1 MWLFKVVVL
10 VFSLYL
16 ATVVADEVTCESE
29 SGGTCN
35 LASYNCRIE
44 HADDNCTSASRSLN
58 RPIPSTPVCGE
69 CPGQVNSSSPP
80 MVPILVNV
88 SASPFDSYYFNVHV
102 SWSVYQE
109 DYEAIQGFR
118 VRLKQRNRD
127 DNDAD
132 RWSDGCVCLN
142 ATQRNYS
149 FTYNQHFQYVNNYY
163 LSAEV
168 MILPVR
174 SARSED
180 EELNTRTAIM
190 PFPSSCYALPYDPIH
205 CRLQL
210 YSSPRNVRAYRS
222 IHRMETSTEKSI
234 RISWEPPESQHP
246 EPTMYYVQV
255 NDHDVSGYNYIFKT
269 TNTTSVS
276 VHHLNTSIMYQV
288 RVRTYVP
295 CSGPP
300 SYFGCSFATSWVQVM
315 SEPSSST
322 IPPIPMLSST
332 MVTESTPSSTLV
344 AMTTA
349 STPSSTVVA
358 MTTVSTHSPVIPES
372 GTPPSGNNIAIPVAG
387 SVGGALLV
395 VIIVLISIIIAVKR
409 RVHKQSSYEIL
420 PSTSIDDHSPPQ
432 LIVRSGCPQHDSNE
446 TVTVQRDYSQHD
458 WNSTLPVQSD
468 HCQQNASHTALVV
481 YSLDS
486 SERDEHLVLQ
496 YLISD
501 LRKYYIAAVTP
512 KNLQRGNLPFWI
524 EEQVKKADAVL
535 CVCNE
540 AFFKEWTSNPST
552 VYTSRAVAHSLKSFI
567 GGTLSQSKD
576 LSKFGIVLLKQSD
589 KQFIPSTYLAGTQ
602 SFLIDETENIARFVA
617 EVSHFE

>member
-16 ATVVADEVTCESE
+16 PTVAADEVTCESE
-29 SGGTCN
+29 SGGTCD
-35 LASYNCRIE
+35 LASNDCRIE
-44 HADDNCTSASRSLN
+44 HANDTDSCALTSRSLN
-58 RPIPSTPVCGE
+58 HPIPNTPACTNGE
-69 CPGQVNSSSPP
+69 CPGQPDSSSCS
-80 MVPILVNV
+80 VPTSVHV
-88 SASPFDSYYFNVHV
+88 WASVFDSNYFNVHV
-102 SWSVYQE
+102 SWSVPEGYPV
-109 DYEAIQGFR
+109 YGFQVALR
-118 VRLKQRNRD
+118 QRFLTT
-127 DNDAD
+127 NDPD
-132 RWSDGCVCLN
+132 WFDIGCVCLD
-142 ATQRNYS
+142 ASQRNYT
-149 FTYNQHFQYVNNYY
+149 FNYNNHLVYKEGYQLLARV
-163 LSAEV
+163 S
-168 MILPVR
+168 MLPCG
-174 SARSED
+174 EYTTD
-180 EELNTRTAIM
+180 TM
-190 PFPSSCYALPYDPIH
+190 PFPSSCYALPYDLIH
-205 CRLQL
+205 CRLPP
-210 YSSPRNVRAYRS
+210 YSSPTNVRAYRS
-222 IHRMETSTEKSI
+222 IHHMETSMEKSI
-234 RISWEPPESQHP
+234 QISWEPPESQYP

-255 NDHDVSGYNYIFKT
+255 NDQDLGGYIFKA

-276 VHHLNTSIMYQV
+276 VHHLNISVMYQV

-295 CSGPP
+295 CSGPLN
-300 SYFGCSFATSWVQVM
+300 SHGCSFATSWVQVM

-322 IPPIPMLSST
+322 ILPMPMFSSA
-332 MVTESTPSSTLV
+332 MVAESTPSSTLV
-344 AMTTA
+344 ATTTA
-349 STPSSTVVA
+349 STPSSAMVA
-358 MTTVSTHSPVIPES
+358 MTTVSTPSPVLPES
-372 GTPPSGNNIAIPVAG
+372 KTPPSGNNIAIPVAG

-409 RVHKQSSYEIL
+409 RVHKQSRYESL

-432 LIVRSGCPQHDSNE
+432 LIVRSGYPPHDSNE
-446 TVTVQRDYSQHD
+446 TVTVQVGYSQHD

-468 HCQQNASHTALVV
+468 HCQQNASHTALVI

-501 LRKYYIAAVTP
+501 LRKYNIAAVTP

-567 GGTLSQSKD
+567 GGTLSQAED

-589 KQFIPSTYLAGTQ
+589 KQFIPSRYLAGTP
-602 SFLIDETENIARFVA
+602 SFLIEETGNIARFVA
-617 EVSHFE
+617 RVSHFE

>member
-16 ATVVADEVTCESE
+16 ATVEADEVTCESE

-44 HADDNCTSASRSLN
+44 HTDDNCTSASRSLN

-69 CPGQVNSSSPP
+69 CPGQVNSGSPP

-102 SWSVYQE
+102 SWSVHQE

-127 DNDAD
+127 DNDPD

-180 EELNTRTAIM
+180 EEVNTRTAIM

-205 CRLQL
+205 CRLPL

-234 RISWEPPESQHP
+234 RILWEPPVSTFP
-246 EPTMYYVQV
+246 EPTMYYVEV
-255 NDHDVSGYNYIFKT
+255 NHDLSGHIFKA

-276 VHHLNTSIMYQV
+276 VHHLNTSVIYQV
-288 RVRTYVP
+288 QVRTYVP

-300 SYFGCSFATSWVQVM
+300 SYFGCSFANSRVQVM

-322 IPPIPMLSST
+322 ILPMPMFSST
-332 MVTESTPSSTLV
+332 MVTESTPSST
-344 AMTTA
+344 M
-349 STPSSTVVA
+349 VA
-358 MTTVSTHSPVIPES
+358 MTTVSTPSPVIPKS

-432 LIVRSGCPQHDSNE
+432 LIVRSGYPPHDCNE
-446 TVTVQRDYSQHD
+446 TVTVQRGYRQHD
-458 WNSTLPVQSD
+458 WNPTLPVQSD
-468 HCQQNASHTALVV
+468 HCQQNASHTSTALVV

-486 SERDEHLVLQ
+486 SESDEHLVLQ

-501 LRKYYIAAVTP
+501 LRKYDIATVTP

-567 GGTLSQSKD
+567 GGTLSQSED

-589 KQFIPSTYLAGTQ
+589 KQFIPSTYLAGTH